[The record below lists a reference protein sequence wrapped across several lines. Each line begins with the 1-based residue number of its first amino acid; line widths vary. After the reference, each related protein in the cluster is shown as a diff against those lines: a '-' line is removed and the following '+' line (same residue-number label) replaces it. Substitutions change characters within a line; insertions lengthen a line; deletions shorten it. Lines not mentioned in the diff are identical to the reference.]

1 MIDTLLL
8 IFAIILSVILVLT
21 FIAALIT
28 IWLWVIDELKERIYK
43 RKEENEDEC
52 KK

>member
-8 IFAIILSVILVLT
+8 IFEIILSVILVLT

-28 IWLWVIDELKERIYK
+28 IWLWIIDELKERIDK
-43 RKEENEDEC
+43 RKEE
-52 KK
+52 